1 MLSLYYKKYRYLLF
15 SGLLL
20 SLFVLPQF
28 TVAEETTTDV
38 TDDTA
43 ALQEKVKKLQEN
55 IKDKQTSANALQDK
69 INVYQEN
76 LKSTQQKEL
85 TLQSELESINTQTEL
100 TQTQIQQTTVEIEKI
115 GLEQE
120 KTKADITTA
129 EQDINEKQ
137 QQIQQVLRE
146 LYEYDQQTFLEVA
159 LSHST
164 LSEFSAQVEYTKEL
178 NNNLKSSLDHLVESK
193 NNLQAKETEL
203 KEQAEE
209 QATKRTEL
217 TTQHQSLQG
226 QADYKDTL
234 LNEVQSDEAKFQELV
249 QSIKKEQASI
259 DSQITSLEKNARQ
272 TLDQLAIKQPVSDTT
287 NQTPFVY
294 PTSFSPL
301 WPVSGPITARF
312 HDPSYPFRRY
322 FEHNAIDIATPQGT
336 PVKAADSGVV
346 GVVKYDGSPSF
357 AYIMIVHADNFS
369 TLYGHVSK
377 VFVSPEEPVQKGQV
391 IALSGALPGS
401 PGAGPYTTGPHLH
414 FAVYKDGIPVDP
426 VLYLP

>member
-1 MLSLYYKKYRYLLF
+1 MLSPLYNYSRLAV
-15 SGLLL
+15 SVLLL
-20 SLFVLPQF
+20 SLFFGTNFSQ
-28 TVAEETTTDV
+28 AEETTASSTE
-38 TDDTA
+38 DTA
-43 ALQEKVKKLQEN
+43 ALQEKVQKLQAN
-55 IKDKQTSANALQDK
+55 IKDKQASANALQDK

-85 TLQSELESINTQTEL
+85 TLQSELESLNTQTEL
-100 TQTQIQQTTVEIEKI
+100 TQTQVQQTTIEIEKI

-120 KTKADITTA
+120 KTKVDIDTT
-129 EQDINEKQ
+129 EQDISEKQ
-137 QQIQQVLRE
+137 QQIQNLLRT
-146 LYEYDQQTFLEVA
+146 LYEYDQQTFLEIA

-178 NNNLKSSLDHLVESK
+178 NNNLKSSLDTLVEAK
-193 NNLQAKETEL
+193 QNLQDKETEL
-203 KEQAEE
+203 KNQVTEQTA
-209 QATKRTEL
+209 KRTEL
-217 TTQHQSLQG
+217 TTQQQSLLG
-226 QADYKDTL
+226 QADYKNNL
-234 LNEVQSDEAKFQELV
+234 LAEVQSDESKFQELV
-249 QSIKKEQASI
+249 QSIKKEQTAI
-259 DSQITSLEKNARQ
+259 DAQITSLEKNARQ
-272 TLDQLAIKQPVSDTT
+272 TLDKLAVTQPADAT

-294 PTSFSPL
+294 PTSFDPL

-312 HDPSYPFRRY
+312 HDPSYPFRRW

-346 GVVKYDGSPSF
+346 GVVKYDGTPSF

-369 TLYGHVSK
+369 TLYGHVTK

-401 PGAGPYTTGPHLH
+401 PGSGPYTTGPHLH
-414 FAVYKDGIPVDP
+414 FGVYKDGIPVDP